1 MEARELRVGG
11 ARNPARLKCPPY
23 QDDGTGVA
31 TPSWKVDPSADVP
44 PSRQLVEL
52 VLDAVASGAMRAGEQ
67 LPSVRQLAA
76 SALVNHN
83 TVARAY
89 RDLEHLGVVQGK
101 NGLGV
106 FVTSAGPSR
115 AKDERRDAT
124 LESFRRA
131 AREALRAGHPPAELA
146 SILSNVSSRKSA

>member
-1 MEARELRVGG
+1 M
-11 ARNPARLKCPPY
+11 
-23 QDDGTGVA
+23 T
-31 TPSWKVDPSADVP
+31 TPSWKVDPSAATP
-44 PSRQLVEL
+44 PSRQIVEL
-52 VLDAVASGAMRAGEQ
+52 VLDAVASGTMRAGEQ

-106 FVTSAGPSR
+106 FVTGEGPTR
-115 AKDERRDAT
+115 ARDERRDAT
-124 LESFRRA
+124 LATFRRA
-131 AREALRAGHPPAELA
+131 ASEALRAGHTPAELA